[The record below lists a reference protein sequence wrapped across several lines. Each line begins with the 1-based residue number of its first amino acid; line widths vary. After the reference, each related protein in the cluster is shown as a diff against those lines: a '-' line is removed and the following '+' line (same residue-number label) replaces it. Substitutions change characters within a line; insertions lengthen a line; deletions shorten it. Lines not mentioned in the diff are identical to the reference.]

1 MAADI
6 DSFGTPARRKRTAWR
21 GICSTGGLAHA

>member
-6 DSFGTPARRKRTAWR
+6 DLLAPEAQRTAWR
-21 GICSTGGLAHA
+21 GIRATGGLAHA

>member
-6 DSFGTPARRKRTAWR
+6 DLLVLEAERTAWR
-21 GICSTGGLAHA
+21 GLRSTGGLAHA